1 MEAEKF
7 KIPVRQGML
16 SLEGVIRLSY
26 LCKVMGKSVG
36 LIHDKIH
43 GSTIRGFELKF
54 KQKDVDLIN
63 SAFQEIGNRLLYSV
77 VSREPSNDP
86 RSYAVG
92 ENIAEQIRALSKV
105 ISMPYI
111 YRDRMGKTKLWFDNR
126 QKKGGKTS
134 GLYKE
139 WISRRRPSRC
149 PGIPPGTGR
158 SRIRRPRFP
167 CPDTAHARARICI
180 R

>member
-54 KQKDVDLIN
+54 KQKDVDMLN
-63 SAFQEIGNRLLYSV
+63 SALQEIGNRLLYSV

-86 RSYAVG
+86 RSYAAG

-126 QKKGGKTS
+126 QKKGGTCRYS
-134 GLYKE
+134 DEDILTINMIVREVAYKLLSIE
-139 WISRRRPSRC
+139 LIL
-149 PGIPPGTGR
+149 
-158 SRIRRPRFP
+158 
-167 CPDTAHARARICI
+167 
-180 R
+180 